1 MKNLANWLKKVEYLA
16 GEIYKDA
23 AVYFEDNPVLRDFM
37 KHLSDDET
45 LHYQIMGSAEDYFS
59 KVDVPAEIS
68 IDDDTKRRIE
78 GGFDKLRELMNE
90 GKLNDEEMLK
100 SVIRIEFSE
109 WNKVFVYVVSKLKH
123 NNYEFSCDISEF
135 QRHINYIER
144 YLSSYGKNPGM
155 LAEIRNI
162 PTVWKQ
168 KILVVEDVSPLA
180 EFLKAL
186 LTAEGE
192 VDVAENG
199 EEALAMIKKS
209 FYNLVISDLKMP
221 VMDGME
227 LFRRIEAEHPELTGL
242 FIFHATDPPL
252 EISAF
257 AKERSIPLLIKPSSI
272 DIILKTVRSTLK
284 RNS

>member
-1 MKNLANWLKKVEYLA
+1 
-16 GEIYKDA
+16 
-23 AVYFEDNPVLRDFM
+23 
-37 KHLSDDET
+37 
-45 LHYQIMGSAEDYFS
+45 MGSAEDYFS
-59 KVDVPAEIS
+59 TVNMPAEIS

-78 GGFDKLRELMNE
+78 GEFDKVRELMTE
-90 GKLNDEEMLK
+90 GKLNDEEMLR
-100 SVIRIEFSE
+100 SVIRIEYSE
-109 WNKVFVYVVSKLKH
+109 WNKAFGYVVSSLK
-123 NNYEFSCDISEF
+123 NNSYEFSYDISKF
-135 QRHINYIER
+135 QQHIKHIDNF
-144 YLSSYGKNPGM
+144 LSSHNQYSGV
-155 LAEIRNI
+155 LEEIRKI
-162 PTVWKQ
+162 PAVWEH

-180 EFLKAL
+180 EFLKVL

-199 EEALAMIKKS
+199 EVALAMIKKS

-227 LFRRIEAEHPELTGL
+227 LFRRIEAEHHELTGL

-257 AKERSIPLLIKPSSI
+257 AKERGIPLLIKPSSI
-272 DIILKTVRSTLK
+272 DIILKTVRSMLK